1 MSLFRALFLLAIFFV
16 GLYFLREPVSNV
28 GPNLHKIVVEPTKTF
43 LNNLKGA
50 TSTIKDYN
58 PLPNYG
64 GVDVYPST
72 GTSTSTTT
80 KPTTPVSKPKQLAPV
95 TSKINSA
102 TDTNIKTDLTSEG
115 IIEFTNRERVRNGKK
130 PLTANGFLSKSAAAK
145 LQDMFEQQYFEHISP
160 NGEGVDDV
168 VTEAGYRYIVVGENL
183 ALGFFGGD
191 SGVVSAWM
199 ESPGHRANML
209 DGRFSEIG
217 VAVALGSY
225 KGKRQWIAV
234 QHFGKPLSACIYPS
248 ADEKKAIE
256 QIRLELHAEQ
266 ETINTMGQDIER
278 FPQNN
283 TPEKVDTYN
292 ARAAAYNTK
301 VNNLKIRVDAYNAAV
316 KGFNACVGL

>member
-16 GLYFLREPVSNV
+16 GLYLLRDPISNV
-28 GPNLHKIVVEPTKTF
+28 GPNLDKIVVQPTKSF

-50 TSTIKDYN
+50 TSSLNDYN
-58 PLPNYG
+58 PLPTYDPVN
-64 GVDVYPST
+64 VYPTT
-72 GTSTSTTT
+72 GTSTQT
-80 KPTTPVSKPKQLAPV
+80 KASSTPVKKPKPLEPV
-95 TSKINSA
+95 QSKINSPSE
-102 TDTNIKTDLTSEG
+102 TNIKTDLTPSG

-130 PLTANGFLSKSAAAK
+130 PLTENGFLSKSAAAK
-145 LQDMFEQQYFEHISP
+145 VQDMFERQYFEHISP

-168 VTEAGYRYIVVGENL
+168 VTEAGYKYIVVGENL

-199 ESPGHRANML
+199 ESPGHRANLL

-217 VAVALGSY
+217 VAVVLGSY

-248 ADEKKAIE
+248 LGEKKAIE
-256 QIRLELHAEQ
+256 ALRAELQAEQ
-266 ETINTMGQDIER
+266 QTINTMSQDIER

-283 TPEKVDTYN
+283 TPEKVTEYN
-292 ARAAAYNTK
+292 TRVGVYNTK
-301 VNNLKIRVDAYNAAV
+301 VNNLKVRVDAYNAAV
-316 KGFNACVGL
+316 KVFNACAGL